1 MNFAQLHL
9 ALNHAPIF
17 AILFAAGL
25 VLFGLLR
32 RNQTVRKTGQWFL
45 VLAAV
50 TSAPVFFSGEPAE
63 DIVETKPGVTKQ
75 LIHEHEDAGKFA
87 FIFAVLVG
95 AASLGLLVLEHKGK
109 ALPNSAFFALLVLA
123 LFTLSVFLRTAHLG
137 GLIRH
142 DELHSTAN

>member
-17 AILFAAGL
+17 ALLFGAGV
-25 VLFGLLR
+25 VLFGLLI
-32 RNQTVRKTGQWFL
+32 RNPTVRKTGQWLL
-45 VLAAV
+45 VLVAV
-50 TSAPVFFSGEPAE
+50 TTAPAFFSGEPAE

-87 FIFAVLVG
+87 FIFGSLLG
-95 AASLGLLVLEHKGK
+95 AASLALLFLEHKRK
-109 ALPNSAFFALLVLA
+109 ALPNSAFFALLFLA
-123 LFTLSVFLRTAHLG
+123 IFTLTFFLRTAHLG

-142 DELHSTAN
+142 DELHSTSN

>member
-50 TSAPVFFSGEPAE
+50 TAAPVFFSGEPAE
-63 DIVETKPGVTKQ
+63 DIVETKAGVTKQ
-75 LIHEHEDAGKFA
+75 AIHEHEDAGKFA
-87 FIFAVLVG
+87 LIFAGLLG
-95 AASLGLLVLEHKGK
+95 AASLVLLVLEHKGK
-109 ALPNSAFFALLVLA
+109 VFPNSAYFALLIFSIFVL
-123 LFTLSVFLRTAHLG
+123 TIFLRTAHLG

-142 DELHSTAN
+142 DELHSTSP